1 MDRTQLSQ
9 LIVFITVAEAGS
21 FRAAADRL
29 GIAPSAVSH
38 AVSALEASMGLRLL
52 ARTTRSTRPTEEGAN
67 LLSRVTGPL
76 AEIKAGFSGVM
87 EGAQAPSGPLR
98 VTMPLLAAETII
110 LPRLA
115 AFSARYPAIELD
127 IRASDIFEDI
137 VESGCDAGLRLGENL
152 EADMI
157 AVRADTPRRSVIV
170 GAPSYFAG
178 NPKPA
183 HPRDLAGHNCI
194 RRRFESGRVYRWEL
208 AHDGRAITVDVRGNL
223 ILPHQEHIRQ
233 AALAG
238 VGLAFL
244 FEDRVRE
251 DLREGRLVTVMEEW
265 CPWFDGF
272 YIYYPSRRQMRP
284 ALRAFID
291 FFRAPNAT

>member
-9 LIVFITVAEAGS
+9 LIVFMTVAEAGS

-29 GIAPSAVSH
+29 GIAPSAVSY
-38 AVSALEASMGLRLL
+38 AISALESSMGLRLL

-67 LLSRVTGPL
+67 LLSRITGPF
-76 AEIKAGFSGVM
+76 AEIKAGVSDIV
-87 EGAQAPSGPLR
+87 EGSQVPAGPLR
-98 VTMPLLAAETII
+98 VTMPFLAAKEII

-115 AFSARYPAIELD
+115 EFSALYPAIELD
-127 IRASDIFEDI
+127 IRTSDIFEDI

-157 AVRADTPRRSVIV
+157 AVRADGPRRSVIV
-170 GAPSYFAG
+170 GASSYFTA

-183 HPRDLAGHNCI
+183 HPRDLVEHNCI

-208 AHDGRAITVDVRGNL
+208 ARNGHAITVDVRGNL
-223 ILPHQEHIRQ
+223 ILPQQEHIRQ

-238 VGLAFL
+238 IGLAFL
-244 FEDRVRE
+244 FEDMVRK
-251 DLREGRLVTVMEEW
+251 DLQEGRLMTVMEEW

-291 FFRAPNAT
+291 FFRVSK

>member
-1 MDRTQLSQ
+1 
-9 LIVFITVAEAGS
+9 
-21 FRAAADRL
+21 
-29 GIAPSAVSH
+29 
-38 AVSALEASMGLRLL
+38 
-52 ARTTRSTRPTEEGAN
+52 
-67 LLSRVTGPL
+67 
-76 AEIKAGFSGVM
+76 
-87 EGAQAPSGPLR
+87 
-98 VTMPLLAAETII
+98 
-110 LPRLA
+110 
-115 AFSARYPAIELD
+115 
-127 IRASDIFEDI
+127 
-137 VESGCDAGLRLGENL
+137 
-152 EADMI
+152 MI

-170 GAPSYFAG
+170 GAPSYFTG
-178 NPKPA
+178 NPKPV

-208 AHDGRAITVDVRGNL
+208 AHNGRAITVDVRGNL

-233 AALAG
+233 AVLAG

-291 FFRAPNAT
+291 FFRVTR